1 MRFLWKYINCNIDK
15 VLALALA
22 LITNYIT
29 NFDTIMI
36 IIIMI
41 ITIVITTT
49 IIIIKITILFLNV
62 HGLSFLNEIY
72 NAILQ

>member
-1 MRFLWKYINCNIDK
+1 MTLAVLWKYINCNIDK

-36 IIIMI
+36 II
-41 ITIVITTT
+41 TTT

>member
-1 MRFLWKYINCNIDK
+1 MTLAVLWKYINCNIDK

-36 IIIMI
+36 II
-41 ITIVITTT
+41 TTT

-62 HGLSFLNEIY
+62 HGLYFLNEIY